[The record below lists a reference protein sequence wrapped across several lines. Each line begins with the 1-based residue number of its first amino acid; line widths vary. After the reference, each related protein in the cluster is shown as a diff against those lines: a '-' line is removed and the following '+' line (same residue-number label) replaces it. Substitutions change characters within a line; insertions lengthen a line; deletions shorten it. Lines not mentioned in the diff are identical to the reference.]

1 MHELN
6 SYHVNIKFAHLLK
19 VVYHVIDQEL
29 SQPLEVKA
37 METDN
42 HNTERTIQWLVLHSR
57 TQGHQVLSKMK
68 KKLKRSSPDTIK
80 TTYEVAHQ
88 ISRKE
93 QNIFLT

>member
-6 SYHVNIKFAHLLK
+6 SYHVNIKFAYLLK
-19 VVYHVIDQEL
+19 VVYHVLDQEL

-37 METDN
+37 METDS
-42 HNTERTIQWLVLHSR
+42 HNTEQTIQWLFLHSR
-57 TQGHQVLSKMK
+57 TQGHQLLSKMK
-68 KKLKRSSPDTIK
+68 KKLKRSSPDNIK

-88 ISRKE
+88 ISRKG

>member
-6 SYHVNIKFAHLLK
+6 SYHVNIKFAYLLK

-37 METDN
+37 METNN
-42 HNTERTIQWLVLHSR
+42 HNTERTIQWMFLHSR
-57 TQGHQVLSKMK
+57 TQGHQLLSKMK
-68 KKLKRSSPDTIK
+68 KRLKRSSPDNIK

-88 ISRKE
+88 ISRKG

>member
-6 SYHVNIKFAHLLK
+6 SYHVNIKFAYLLK
-19 VVYHVIDQEL
+19 VDYHVLDQEL

-42 HNTERTIQWLVLHSR
+42 HNTERTIQWLFLHSR
-57 TQGHQVLSKMK
+57 TQGHQLLSKMK
-68 KKLKRSSPDTIK
+68 KKLKRSSPDNIK

-88 ISRKE
+88 ISRKG